1 MSTLSCCISK
11 ISGFFENPQYM
22 SDFLGF
28 QYRGIL
34 DLYMILFHAVVVF
47 EPEHDFLFKSATT
60 YCALK
65 EILED
70 ASISTADS
78 NDSKRKKF

>member
-1 MSTLSCCISK
+1 M
-11 ISGFFENPQYM
+11 P
-22 SDFLGF
+22 DFLGF

-34 DLYMILFHAVVVF
+34 VVF